1 MAGRHSEVE
10 PACLSARP
18 LGFSSQ
24 PRSRVTAWL
33 FLGGCSPCFMV
44 SATLAIFQCRT
55 LITNYGFQS
64 WVLNDPRN
72 VTEDRDRVISQF
84 LVPSLT
90 VREEWY
96 HSIRGVSIQQETWWP
111 FLVPDKRTSLP
122 FCENANSKRLP
133 YKSRFLWDG
142 PSMSNRGRSKA
153 PVASEVSC
161 LIGPQCEVLCNCMH
175 LCLCS
180 SGLICMIFTAI
191 CDLLVRNGLW
201 KSNAK

>member
-1 MAGRHSEVE
+1 M
-10 PACLSARP
+10 PQRP
-18 LGFSSQ
+18 PSRLFFQ

-72 VTEDRDRVISQF
+72 VTGDRDRVISQF

-96 HSIRGVSIQQETWWP
+96 HSIQGVSIQQETWWP
-111 FLVPDKRTSLP
+111 FLVPDKRSSLP

-153 PVASEVSC
+153 PVASEVGC
-161 LIGPQCEVLCNCMH
+161 LIGPQCEVLCVCVALALFAWYLQQSVTFWLEMVCGNQMQN
-175 LCLCS
+175 S
-180 SGLICMIFTAI
+180 
-191 CDLLVRNGLW
+191 LLQSVFEIRN
-201 KSNAK
+201 K